1 MVFSSLL
8 FFNYNSQLLEI
19 LTRSK
24 RNLSRRSTKEEVR
37 IQVKRSGYSDFFL
50 ESLIMGN
57 LYSQGK
63 TVIGK
68 RHQI

>member
-1 MVFSSLL
+1 
-8 FFNYNSQLLEI
+8 LEI